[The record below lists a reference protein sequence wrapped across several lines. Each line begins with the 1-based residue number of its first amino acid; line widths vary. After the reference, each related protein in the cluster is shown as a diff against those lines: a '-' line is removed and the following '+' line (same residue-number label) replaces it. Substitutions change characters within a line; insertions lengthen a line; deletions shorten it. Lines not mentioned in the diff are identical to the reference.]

1 MLASPQTLDSKAPST
16 LSKAIGE
23 ILEQLDL
30 LGKGSHGKS
39 LTGEGIIRLET
50 KASVQNPLRW
60 LHTQKNKKKY
70 FWQGRGREETIA
82 GIGECFVYENDHG
95 STIELMLQ
103 RIRRLLSNS
112 SDDVR
117 IFGGIRFNLSSDSI
131 SNEWKSWKQARFVI
145 PEIELIRN
153 RKETRLA
160 CNLNSLV
167 LNKNR
172 SLEGLRK
179 RISELSEEDSKSVL
193 ESNFQYLKK
202 HHKPEYENWCDNVNH
217 ALTEIQ
223 SGILKKIVLARKTE
237 YQLQEAYDPLK
248 FLLRLRDRAPNA
260 YQYCFQF
267 DKDQAWMGISPER
280 LYRRQSRKI
289 ETEAVASTRPRGTNS
304 EEDKNLALE
313 LLQSQKEVWE
323 HDLVLERIESVL
335 NQLCDKITR
344 KSYRE
349 ILKLRQ
355 VQHLQSRIEGHL
367 NPDHGESTLI
377 NAIHPTPAVCG
388 IPEEKARLNIEQL
401 ENFDR
406 GWYAGPIGWISK
418 NGAEFAV
425 GIRSA
430 QINHKT
436 LRIYTGAGIVQ
447 GSDPD
452 SEWNE
457 IDAKLRNWESILEPA

>member
-50 KASVQNPLRW
+50 KASVQDPLRW

-172 SLEGLRK
+172 SLEGLRR

-377 NAIHPTPAVCG
+377 NSIHPTPAVCG

>member
-50 KASVQNPLRW
+50 KASVQDPLRW

>member
-406 GWYAGPIGWISK
+406 GWYAGPI
-418 NGAEFAV
+418 
-425 GIRSA
+425 
-430 QINHKT
+430 
-436 LRIYTGAGIVQ
+436 
-447 GSDPD
+447 
-452 SEWNE
+452 
-457 IDAKLRNWESILEPA
+457 

>member
-172 SLEGLRK
+172 SLEGLRR

-377 NAIHPTPAVCG
+377 NSIHPTPAVCG